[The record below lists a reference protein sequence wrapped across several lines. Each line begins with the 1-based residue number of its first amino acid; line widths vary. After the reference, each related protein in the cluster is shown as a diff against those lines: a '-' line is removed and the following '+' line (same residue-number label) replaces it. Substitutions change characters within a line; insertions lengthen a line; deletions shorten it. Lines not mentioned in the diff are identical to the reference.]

1 MKRLMCAAMAGIT
14 ALTSIVMTVPAAAEE
29 KTNRYGDFEYKING
43 SEVAITK
50 YVGDDS
56 SVYIPDYIDG
66 RKVTEIGEGAFALL
80 DEHNEAIENE
90 KLTHVRLPAYL
101 ESIGREAFYHTTSL
115 ESIVLPASLKEVG
128 YFAFEGS
135 GISELVIGSD
145 LKLADNSFAECV
157 NLSTVSLYPN
167 TTWYTNYYTGTPFRS
182 TTGMSDVYY
191 LGNGKESDFVGYFAV
206 GYPSTIGDANFYAF
220 NEFEYYGVSVQKFD
234 PHDTHALVTFNTNG
248 GDTANTQIYA
258 LKGQMVSEAIPPE
271 KKDCEFVGWYDN
283 KACTHLYHTFLRLM
297 EQIRNREFT
306 PNIVYRGEEP
316 VEYGVF
322 PYQQFGSEYRSEI
335 FDSVSVM
342 LETYYATKSLLTRI
356 HQKSSDLR
364 RVVQT
369 ALERNRKKYNIQKKQ
384 LNDTA
389 KKDKFKVYGELINTY
404 GYGLE
409 EGCKSFK
416 ALNYYTNEEITIP
429 LDPTL
434 TPAQNS
440 KKYFDKYGKLKRTE
454 EAVTQQIADT
464 ESEISHLESISN
476 ALDIARSE
484 SDLSQIK
491 EELTEYGYI
500 KRHYTNKKGQ
510 KAQPKSKPLHY
521 ISSDG
526 FDIYVGKNNFQNDEL
541 TFKFATGNDWWFHAK
556 KMAGSHVV
564 VRTKD
569 GELPDRTFE
578 EAGRLAAWYSKGHS
592 APKVE
597 IDYIQKKHVKKPAG
611 AKPGFVVYYTNYSL
625 MASPDISD
633 LKEVTE

>member
-1 MKRLMCAAMAGIT
+1 MAFDGITVSALVAEIDDNLKGGRINKIAQPENDELLITGKGANGQKRLLLSASASLPLIYFTDKNRISPLT
-14 ALTSIVMTVPAAAEE
+14 APNFCMLLRKHIGSARILDVKQSGMERVVEFELEHLNELGDPCRKRLIMELMGKHSNIIFCDEKGMILDSIKHVSSHM
-29 KTNRYGDFEYKING
+29 
-43 SEVAITK
+43 
-50 YVGDDS
+50 S
-56 SVYIPDYIDG
+56 SV
-66 RKVTEIGEGAFALL
+66 REV
-80 DEHNEAIENE
+80 
-90 KLTHVRLPAYL
+90 LP
-101 ESIGREAFYHTTSL
+101 GREYFIPNTRDKENPLTVSEEEFTGHICKKPVNISKALYTSL
-115 ESIVLPASLKEVG
+115 
-128 YFAFEGS
+128 
-135 GISELVIGSD
+135 
-145 LKLADNSFAECV
+145 
-157 NLSTVSLYPN
+157 
-167 TTWYTNYYTGTPFRS
+167 
-182 TTGMSDVYY
+182 TGMSPVMAEEICYRASID
-191 LGNGKESDFVGYFAV
+191 GSDA
-206 GYPSTIGDANFYAF
+206 SQSLD
-220 NEFEYYGVSVQKFD
+220 
-234 PHDTHALVTFNTNG
+234 
-248 GDTANTQIYA
+248 
-258 LKGQMVSEAIPPE
+258 EA
-271 KKDCEFVGWYDN
+271 
-283 KACTHLYHTFLRLM
+283 ACTHLYHTFLRLM

-409 EGCKSFK
+409 EGCRSFK

-454 EAVTQQIADT
+454 EAVTEQITDT

-556 KMAGSHVV
+556 KMAGSHVI

-578 EAGRLAAWYSKGHS
+578 EASRLAAWYSKGHS